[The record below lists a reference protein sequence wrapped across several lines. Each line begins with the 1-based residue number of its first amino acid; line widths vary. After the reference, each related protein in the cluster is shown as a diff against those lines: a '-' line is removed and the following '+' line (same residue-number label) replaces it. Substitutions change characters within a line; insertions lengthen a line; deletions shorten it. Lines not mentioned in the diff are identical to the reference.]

1 MLVRLRDFAE
11 VNRLSQRTVQIHI
24 KENYDVLGEHVERR
38 GKQGTWLDEFA
49 VNFLLERIQLPTK
62 DEVLVPTA
70 REAALMEQLAQAQ
83 KQRAEAEQAARINA
97 EAAGKVLFLEAAQA
111 EQSKQIDTLT
121 RENAVLSADN
131 ARKDKSLQEERE
143 ARQKLSD
150 ELTASDNYA
159 AALEEWMSLP
169 WLKRR
174 RTPKPVR
181 QNQDINQK

>member
-70 REAALMEQLAQAQ
+70 REAVLMEQLANAHAQ
-83 KQRAEAEQAARINA
+83 WAAAEQAARMNA
-97 EAAGKVLFLEAAQA
+97 EAAGKVQLLEANNARSE
-111 EQSKQIDTLT
+111 EQIKALSDEK
-121 RENAVLSADN
+121 AVLSVEIGQLTQRAVQAEKN
-131 ARKDKSLQEERE
+131 AQ
-143 ARQKLSD
+143 AASD
-150 ELTASDNYA
+150 ELA
-159 AALEEWMSLP
+159 AIKGKWWYKLFAG
-169 WLKRR
+169 K
-174 RTPKPVR
+174 K
-181 QNQDINQK
+181 